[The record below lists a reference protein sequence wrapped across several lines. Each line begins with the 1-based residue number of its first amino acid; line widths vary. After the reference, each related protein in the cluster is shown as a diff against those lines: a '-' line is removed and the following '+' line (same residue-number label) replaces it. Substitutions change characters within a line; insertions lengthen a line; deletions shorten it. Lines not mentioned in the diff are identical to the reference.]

1 MIDAVFKEGHLEWNF
16 TNLFDIYTD
25 NVTNP
30 TNLNEIILKGSTN
43 IIPDEWSYHSI
54 SYDCET
60 GILEYLVNGITE
72 DLVYVT
78 SNGKE
83 TGEIFLVF
91 LGTVSEVHFCK
102 EYTGLIDDIRILR
115 RPYSPPDFQSAE
127 NAGKLGHTMYLPTG
141 ARFETMPIMLSAGSK
156 INKIDA
162 ITDVPA
168 QTEVCL
174 YVRSGD
180 NFYGWTDEYPK
191 WKPVGNGEELNDVT
205 GLYCQV
211 AVELFAD
218 GDGQKTP
225 SITELTIDYTE
236 LPLPLPP
243 FSVKAIAGNEKVTIS
258 WSYSVDDTVG
268 GYYLYYGT
276 RPGEYLGRVALEGES
291 PINVGNST
299 SYTLTGLQ
307 NGKIYYFAIASWS
320 KFDDKVV
327 GNFSKEVYARPLE
340 RLK

>member
-1 MIDAVFKEGHLEWNF
+1 MKKV
-16 TNLFDIYTD
+16 
-25 NVTNP
+25 
-30 TNLNEIILKGSTN
+30 II
-43 IIPDEWSYHSI
+43 
-54 SYDCET
+54 
-60 GILEYLVNGITE
+60 GILIAVVLLGVIIIGKGI
-72 DLVYVT
+72 
-78 SNGKE
+78 
-83 TGEIFLVF
+83 
-91 LGTVSEVHFCK
+91 
-102 EYTGLIDDIRILR
+102 
-115 RPYSPPDFQSAE
+115 
-127 NAGKLGHTMYLPTG
+127 G
-141 ARFETMPIMLSAGSK
+141 AYNSI
-156 INKIDA
+156 
-162 ITDVPA
+162 V
-168 QTEVCL
+168 
-174 YVRSGD
+174 
-180 NFYGWTDEYPK
+180 
-191 WKPVGNGEELNDVT
+191 
-205 GLYCQV
+205 
-211 AVELFAD
+211 
-218 GDGQKTP
+218 GQKTP

-243 FSVKAIAGNEKVTIS
+243 FSVKAVAGNEKVTIS